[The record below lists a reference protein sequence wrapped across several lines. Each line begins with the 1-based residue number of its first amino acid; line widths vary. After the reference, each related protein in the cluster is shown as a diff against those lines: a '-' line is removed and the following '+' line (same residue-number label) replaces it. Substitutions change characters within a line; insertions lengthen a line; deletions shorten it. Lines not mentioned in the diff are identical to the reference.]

1 MGKDSKIIHLRKRLN
16 LTQRQVAEALGV
28 TDQTVSNW
36 EQGRS
41 EPKLTFKQ
49 VKVLC
54 QIFQCSLE
62 DLPDNVT
69 SE

>member
-1 MGKDSKIIHLRKRLN
+1 MGQGSKLINLRKRLN

-49 VKVLC
+49 VKALC
-54 QIFQCSLE
+54 NIFQCSLE

>member
-1 MGKDSKIIHLRKRLN
+1 MGRGSELINFRKRLN

-36 EQGRS
+36 EQSRS

-49 VKVLC
+49 VKALC
-54 QIFQCSLE
+54 NILQCSLE